1 MPAVTTRLND
11 FILPA
16 TRPAA
21 RPAGPSLWVRLRDA
35 VLAAEQRRTE
45 RDIAL
50 LIEQR
55 GGRITDDVER
65 QIQRHF
71 V

>member
-1 MPAVTTRLND
+1 MPAVTTQLND

-16 TRPAA
+16 TRGAA
-21 RPAGPSLWVRLRDA
+21 RPAGPSVWARLRDA
-35 VLAAEQRRTE
+35 FLAADQRRTE

-71 V
+71 I